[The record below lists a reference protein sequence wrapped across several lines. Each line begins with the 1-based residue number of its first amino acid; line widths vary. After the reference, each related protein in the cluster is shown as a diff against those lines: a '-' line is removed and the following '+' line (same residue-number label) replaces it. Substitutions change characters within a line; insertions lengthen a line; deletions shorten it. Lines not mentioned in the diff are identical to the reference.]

1 MENYNAVD
9 ETMMESAL
17 DDAAQAPD
25 TVNALTEALDSVA
38 AAQTGQNDGEGS
50 DDGQDYKSESKALR
64 GRMRQYEQRGYNR
77 GLRELEDARSKWEQ
91 EKRGYDQQLSEYRKI
106 QLENQARELAKEKNI
121 PEDFALEYLKLKNG
135 SASDA
140 AVAPAAQAVEAKPDA
155 GVNRESD
162 AQARAAVLMTQ
173 ADAFEKFSD
182 GAVGRDAILDAFQ
195 SDPEVRSKVASGE
208 WDFTDVGKH
217 LMQPNARAHAP
228 RANRSANNGRIAETT
243 FSMMGEEDF
252 ARFDDQIRLGAVYD
266 ARR

>member
-1 MENYNAVD
+1 
-9 ETMMESAL
+9 
-17 DDAAQAPD
+17 
-25 TVNALTEALDSVA
+25 
-38 AAQTGQNDGEGS
+38 
-50 DDGQDYKSESKALR
+50 
-64 GRMRQYEQRGYNR
+64 
-77 GLRELEDARSKWEQ
+77 
-91 EKRGYDQQLSEYRKI
+91 
-106 QLENQARELAKEKNI
+106 
-121 PEDFALEYLKLKNG
+121 
-135 SASDA
+135 
-140 AVAPAAQAVEAKPDA
+140 
-155 GVNRESD
+155 
-162 AQARAAVLMTQ
+162 MTQ